1 MNLKTVKPGY
11 LTIAA
16 SNFDARPMTYLEG
29 ETRLGYEPDVA
40 RAVCA
45 KLGFEPVWFNVP
57 WVDFYP
63 TLAAKQ
69 CDVVWF
75 NQAITEERRTRA
87 NFTQPYGVFDEA
99 VLVQTKRNIY
109 SAADLVGL
117 RVGGLATST
126 NLQLAESFGDV
137 EIVPFPGN
145 DHVLPEMLEA
155 LRRGDI
161 DALVDDELVLIAAA
175 KIDPNLRIA
184 FTVPTQIPFGIAV
197 HQDNL
202 DLLRSLDDA
211 LTALIQE
218 GKLAE
223 LWHCWI
229 PEKEFPIQLLSRY
242 QCTNG
247 DRDESYRKST

>member
-45 KLGFEPVWFNVP
+45 KLGLEPVWFNVP
-57 WVDFYP
+57 WVNFYP

-87 NFTQPYGVFDEA
+87 HFSQPYGFFDEA
-99 VLVQTKRNIY
+99 VLVQTKSEIY
-109 SAADLVGL
+109 SATDLAGL

-126 NLQLAESFGDV
+126 NLQLAETFGDV

-145 DHVLPEMLEA
+145 DRVLPEMLEA
-155 LRRGDI
+155 LRNGEI

-175 KIDPNLRIA
+175 KIDPHLRIA
-184 FTVPTQIPFGIAV
+184 FSVPTRIPFGIAV

-202 DLLRSLDDA
+202 DLLRSLDDT

-223 LWHCWI
+223 IWQRWI
-229 PEKEFPIQLLSRY
+229 PEKEFPIQF
-242 QCTNG
+242 
-247 DRDESYRKST
+247 

>member
-1 MNLKTVKPGY
+1 MNLKTVKPGC

-29 ETRLGYEPDVA
+29 ERLGYEPEVA

-45 KLGFEPVWFNVP
+45 KLGLEPEWINVP
-57 WVDFYP
+57 WINFYP

-75 NQAITEERRTRA
+75 NQAITDERRTRA
-87 NFTQPYGVFDEA
+87 NFTQPYGFFDEA
-99 VLVQTKRNIY
+99 VLVQTKSEIY
-109 SAADLVGL
+109 STADLAGL

-137 EIVPFPGN
+137 EIVPFPGS
-145 DHVLPEMLEA
+145 DRVLPEMLEA
-155 LRRGDI
+155 LRKSEI

-175 KIDPNLRIA
+175 KLDPNLRIA
-184 FTVPTQIPFGIAV
+184 FSVPTQIPFGIAV
-197 HQDNL
+197 HQENL
-202 DLLRSLDDA
+202 ELLRSLDDT
-211 LTALIQE
+211 LTVLIQE

-223 LWHCWI
+223 IWQRWI
-229 PEKEFPIQLLSRY
+229 PEKEFPMQW
-242 QCTNG
+242 
-247 DRDESYRKST
+247 